1 MGETYRVME
10 HPILEELREP
20 DTYIIYDG
28 KKIPAVSGE
37 PVAAAL
43 LAAGVRIMR
52 HTEKKDQPRGIFCGI
67 GRCNDCK
74 MVVDGVPNTRT
85 CVTPVREGMV
95 LDNGRDENEGSRT
108 LDCRC
113 WSGWSVCSL

>member
-1 MGETYRVME
+1 MSENTGITDKMPETKKKGGFYMGETYRVME

-52 HTEKKDQPRGIFCGI
+52 HTEKRISQEEFLWNRSAAMTAK
-67 GRCNDCK
+67 
-74 MVVDGVPNTRT
+74 
-85 CVTPVREGMV
+85 
-95 LDNGRDENEGSRT
+95 
-108 LDCRC
+108 
-113 WSGWSVCSL
+113 WW

>member
-37 PVAAAL
+37 PVVAAL

-95 LDNGRDENEGSRT
+95 VETQKGLGQWEGRE
-108 LDCRC
+108 
-113 WSGWSVCSL
+113 

>member
-28 KKIPAVSGE
+28 KKNSGSVGRTGGSGSFGSRCTHYE
-37 PVAAAL
+37 TH
-43 LAAGVRIMR
+43 G
-52 HTEKKDQPRGIFCGI
+52 KKDQPRGIFCGI

-95 LDNGRDENEGSRT
+95 VETQKGLGQWEGRE
-108 LDCRC
+108 
-113 WSGWSVCSL
+113 

>member
-52 HTEKKDQPRGIFCGI
+52 HTEKRISQEEFFVESDAAMTAK
-67 GRCNDCK
+67 
-74 MVVDGVPNTRT
+74 
-85 CVTPVREGMV
+85 
-95 LDNGRDENEGSRT
+95 
-108 LDCRC
+108 
-113 WSGWSVCSL
+113 WW